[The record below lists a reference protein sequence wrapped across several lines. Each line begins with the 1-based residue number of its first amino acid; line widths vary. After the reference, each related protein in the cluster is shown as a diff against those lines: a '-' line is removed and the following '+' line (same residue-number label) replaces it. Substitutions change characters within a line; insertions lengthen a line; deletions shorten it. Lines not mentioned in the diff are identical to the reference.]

1 MKKRILIPW
10 KVVVLVIFSIL
21 LSYTFAHAV
30 DLAAEFDGPGS
41 DYCDAANWDIM
52 VIPCN
57 AGSVFFD
64 VNIPGIFSVNACGS
78 SCEVNIFLLENN
90 SSFIIPGGSS
100 YIPLVSADIYGI
112 INSTGGTFN
121 ATGVGAAFPGNR
133 ARVWAS
139 AGGQVVI
146 GAPTYSST
154 GLFTNGNSNWTLF
167 SASNLGTL
175 LDLSAL
181 QSIDAGFNDGDTSYN
196 ATVHKITASDS
207 GIIDLSG
214 LATVTAPSRW
224 DDRIEF
230 TVNGN
235 ASINL
240 SSLGTIATA
249 GRGQTKFIVSNAVS
263 LSLPALQTASHVMF
277 DVSSGSTV
285 TADGSP
291 AAYSSTGLFTNGNS
305 NWTLFS
311 AANPGTLLDLSAL
324 QSLNA
329 GFNDGDTSYNA
340 TVHKITASDSGI
352 IDLSGLT
359 TVTAPSQWDD
369 RIEFTVNGNA
379 SINLSSLGTIATAG
393 RGQTKFIVSNAVSLS
408 LPALQ
413 TASHVMFDVS
423 SGSTVTADGSPA
435 AYSSTGLFTNGNSNW
450 TLFSAANPGTLLDL
464 SALQSLNAGFNDG
477 DTSYN
482 ATVHKITASDS
493 GIIDLS
499 GLTSVAT
506 PVQPDDRLEVN
517 ISGEG
522 KLILGTLCEA
532 GRTPFTVNG
541 PNTTLEVQGDV
552 CFLNDPVTL
561 TMSEATLKVS
571 GDLPFSFTNEE
582 NFVAGDSIVHFNGDS
597 EQLMEVGGLNVDV
610 MVEFLTNDN
619 FGFGQMIL
627 GQIGQP
633 TVVRLIDEADNG
645 NGFIGCRQSEA
656 LYLFGLGED
665 DPNGLKI
672 VGGSTLILDRINLYA
687 LEEGEWIHINK
698 LFLPGEKRIFYGDG
712 FIEMGAVPGDTDANG
727 ALDGN
732 DLAVLTMEFGRS
744 DCTEAD
750 PCQSDFYGDGDVDK
764 DDLACF
770 ANNFG
775 RLDY

>member
-214 LATVTAPSRW
+214 LATVTAPSR
-224 DDRIEF
+224 
-230 TVNGN
+230 
-235 ASINL
+235 
-240 SSLGTIATA
+240 
-249 GRGQTKFIVSNAVS
+249 
-263 LSLPALQTASHVMF
+263 
-277 DVSSGSTV
+277 
-285 TADGSP
+285 
-291 AAYSSTGLFTNGNS
+291 
-305 NWTLFS
+305 
-311 AANPGTLLDLSAL
+311 
-324 QSLNA
+324 
-329 GFNDGDTSYNA
+329 
-340 TVHKITASDSGI
+340 
-352 IDLSGLT
+352 
-359 TVTAPSQWDD
+359 WDD